1 MKIRVELDVN
11 EMDSLKKL
19 VRTALKCAK
28 SAGLDM
34 DISISKQVEN
44 VSMFVNGI
52 LEKEFDSFVVWT
64 SFDGLTAIIDRFG
77 VWAIQTLRMVKD
89 LGKITAKYD
98 RRIKYYL
105 EYTKNMND

>member
-28 SAGLDM
+28 SAGLNM
-34 DISISKQVEN
+34 DISINKQVEN
-44 VSMFVNGI
+44 VSKLFDGGI
-52 LEKEFDSFVVWT
+52 LEKEFDSFVVCT
-64 SFDGLTAIIDRFG
+64 SLDGLTAMTDRFG

-89 LGKITAKYD
+89 LGKIANKYD
-98 RRIKYYL
+98 RRIKNYL
-105 EYTKNMND
+105 EHTKDAE